1 MISSYSPPLTAD
13 RTASSGSGPPTRLS
27 TDAREFL
34 VVNRIATP
42 PYIGPYSP
50 SSLNPLFGTG
60 DGFAPPRRLIVAAQ
74 VGF

>member
-1 MISSYSPPLTAD
+1 MRLNDRLSLTLEGRLLNVFNAQ
-13 RTASSGSGPPTRLS
+13 TRLS

-60 DGFAPPRRLIVAAQ
+60 DGFAPPRRLIVSAQ